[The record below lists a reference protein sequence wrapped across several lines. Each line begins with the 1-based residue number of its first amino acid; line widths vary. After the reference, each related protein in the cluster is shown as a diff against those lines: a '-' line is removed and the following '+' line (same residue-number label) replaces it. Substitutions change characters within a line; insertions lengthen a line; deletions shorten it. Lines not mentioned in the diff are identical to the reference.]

1 MTAARRFWVP
11 FALAIVLVALALDL
25 WSRSE
30 PIGVDFHTYEAA
42 ARVGLQQ
49 GWSHLYDQTLVAA
62 EQKDLVPDQIA
73 QPFLSPPTVA
83 WLAAP
88 LSPLSYWPSYYVW
101 ATFTLVAF
109 ALALIWASVDPGLG
123 RWLGAAAVLAPWW
136 VLHAVHLGQ
145 VVPLVAAGVVV
156 AWRLVRERRD
166 LVVGLT
172 LALVFLKPNTAFL
185 VPPALLFAGRYRAAA
200 AWASAGVV
208 IAAAALVTMGPS
220 GVSAYISQLSGAL
233 PGGADSLTLEGAL
246 GVGGAAA
253 LGLRALIV
261 AASLAASFRLRHSPG
276 LVIAAGLLGSL
287 LAAPYLHGSDLCL
300 LGAAAWMVWEERPA
314 LAWRAPLVAGWL
326 VASPFVQFGGL
337 ALNLNRWPLLELVLL
352 AALVFEAW
360 RPRRRSEPALT
371 GRAELRTRAPA

>member
-1 MTAARRFWVP
+1 
-11 FALAIVLVALALDL
+11 
-25 WSRSE
+25 
-30 PIGVDFHTYEAA
+30 
-42 ARVGLQQ
+42 
-49 GWSHLYDQTLVAA
+49 
-62 EQKDLVPDQIA
+62 
-73 QPFLSPPTVA
+73 
-83 WLAAP
+83 
-88 LSPLSYWPSYYVW
+88 
-101 ATFTLVAF
+101 
-109 ALALIWASVDPGLG
+109 
-123 RWLGAAAVLAPWW
+123 
-136 VLHAVHLGQ
+136 
-145 VVPLVAAGVVV
+145 V